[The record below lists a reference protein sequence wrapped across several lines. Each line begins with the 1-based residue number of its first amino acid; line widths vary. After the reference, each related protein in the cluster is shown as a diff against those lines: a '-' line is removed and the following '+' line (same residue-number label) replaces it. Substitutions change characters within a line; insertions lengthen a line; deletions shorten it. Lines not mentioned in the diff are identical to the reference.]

1 MRRREFSTLHPTT
14 ISPDQPILISLWRQA
29 LGYVEGETVLLRSA
43 EGDLTRLPA
52 LVGELLGLDVGVL
65 IMVGAP
71 TVKAARQ
78 ATATAPIVAIDLET
92 NPVLPGYAGSVARP
106 GGNVTGLFMDMS
118 SLAGGVV
125 AVP

>member
-14 ISPDQPILISLWRQA
+14 ISPDQPLLISLWRQA

-43 EGDLTRLPA
+43 DGALTRLPA

-71 TVKAARQ
+71 TVKASRR
-78 ATATAPIVAIDLET
+78 ATAATPIVAIDLESD
-92 NPVLPGYAGSVARP
+92 PVLAGYAASVARP